1 MKWFPLDGI
10 PRARQG
16 IPRQIRV
23 TPWWRGFPHQPF
35 VITSPFVTQKNK
47 KFDALRQEDV
57 IA

>member
-1 MKWFPLDGI
+1 MKNDSQNFP
-10 PRARQG
+10 ARGRESPDKSAQS
-16 IPRQIRV
+16 
-23 TPWWRGFPHQPF
+23 PWWRGFPRQPF